1 MFDDGAGRYFL
12 ERLLHLGDEPFLV
25 VNAWRAHIS
34 EEWNLSA

>member
-1 MFDDGAGRYFL
+1 MFDDRAGLHFL
-12 ERLLHLGDEPFLV
+12 EGVFHLGDEPFLV